1 MEIVLAI
8 LNNPAVIVVLAT
20 IAAIVVIKVASKKE
34 WITTVM
40 PLVFNIYNMIEKE
53 FPESSGWDKFKAFMQ
68 RFEEEY
74 KKRTGETLDKPKAD
88 ALADAVAVIAFKDEH
103 NKGSND

>member
-68 RFEEEY
+68 RGRAPRRAE
-74 KKRTGETLDKPKAD
+74 KTRPTGLHRDLPRISPSQFLSVEDRQGLR
-88 ALADAVAVIAFKDEH
+88 
-103 NKGSND
+103 